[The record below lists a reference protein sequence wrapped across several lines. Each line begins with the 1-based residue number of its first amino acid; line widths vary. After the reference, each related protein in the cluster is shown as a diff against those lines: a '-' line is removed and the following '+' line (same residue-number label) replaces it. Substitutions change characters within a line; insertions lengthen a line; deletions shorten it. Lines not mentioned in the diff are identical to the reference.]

1 MTTIG
6 QRLHIVG
13 DIQSTED
20 LLIEGRVEG
29 SIHVPSAVLTISPQA
44 RVDADIRGKRI
55 KIGGN
60 VRGTIAAS
68 EHIEL
73 EASAAVSGTLSA
85 NHVVLTEGA
94 NFSGR
99 IDMNQR
105 TIAIKVAQSKAA
117 QQKR

>member
-1 MTTIG
+1 MTIIG
-6 QRLHIVG
+6 PRLHIVG

-29 SIHVPSAVLTISPQA
+29 SIHVPGAILTISPQA
-44 RVDADIRGKRI
+44 RIEADLRGKRI
-55 KIGGN
+55 KIGGT

-73 EASAAVSGTLSA
+73 DASAAVSGNLSA
-85 NHVVLTEGA
+85 NHVVLAEGA

-105 TIAIKVAQSKAA
+105 TIAAKVAQSQAA
-117 QQKR
+117 QQPR